1 MPAITWRTLQLPPG
15 DRAFWRPPKATTGP
29 LLYLAWGGRQF
40 GSDPIATTLH
50 DGWVYAM
57 IEKGSP
63 FFVRESGKEQLAAPA
78 LLIIGPDC
86 ASGWTDYPDRFSRL
100 LVWMWRRPTHSA
112 LTRLNPAGCVRLSLC
127 AGDQDLLG
135 SLHAHT
141 RREAQLDDAD
151 SSTALEGLQ
160 LVIETQLARL
170 MKTDSDGAE
179 GEIVDLA
186 VQWLRQHLDSHQP
199 LARLA
204 DYLGLSPSSVQRH
217 FRQKLH
223 KTVVQVITEMRC
235 REAARMIT
243 EDGAPIKTVAYRL
256 GYRHP
261 HDFSR
266 AYQRATGS
274 CPSILSSRFAVDKCA
289 VRPIE

>member
-1 MPAITWRTLQLPPG
+1 
-15 DRAFWRPPKATTGP
+15 
-29 LLYLAWGGRQF
+29 
-40 GSDPIATTLH
+40 
-50 DGWVYAM
+50 
-57 IEKGSP
+57 
-63 FFVRESGKEQLAAPA
+63 
-78 LLIIGPDC
+78 
-86 ASGWTDYPDRFSRL
+86 
-100 LVWMWRRPTHSA
+100 MWRRPRHPA
-112 LTRLNPAGCVRLSLC
+112 LAQLDPTGFVRLALK
-127 AGDQDLLG
+127 AEDQALLG
-135 SLHAHT
+135 SLHALT
-141 RREAQLDDAD
+141 RREAHQDDAD
-151 SSTALEGLQ
+151 SPTALKGLQ

-170 MKTDSDGAE
+170 MRRKSGAE
-179 GEIVDLA
+179 DETVDRS

-217 FRQKLH
+217 FRKKLR
-223 KTVVQVITEMRC
+223 KTVIEVITEMRC

-274 CPSILSSRFAVDKCA
+274 CPSSLSRRSSGK
-289 VRPIE
+289 E